1 MYSILYLLF
10 IIMFTQRILPI
21 HLGSI
26 DDIYN
31 TGIDERVKPN
41 TADIEEDNYNTLLN
55 IQSYIDKKH
64 ILDILTH
71 DDISI
76 HTKLFT
82 YNENKD
88 VLLTSI
94 PPLYNGGL
102 HNDWNFVF

>member
-1 MYSILYLLF
+1 MYSLLYLLF

-26 DDIYN
+26 NDIYN

-41 TADIEEDNYNTLLN
+41 TDIEEDNHTLLN
-55 IQSYIDKKH
+55 MQSYIHKKR

-82 YNENKD
+82 CNENKD
-88 VLLTSI
+88 VLFTSI

>member
-1 MYSILYLLF
+1 MYSLLYHLF
-10 IIMFTQRILPI
+10 IIMFSQRILPI

-41 TADIEEDNYNTLLN
+41 TAEIEEDDSVLLN
-55 IQSYIDKKH
+55 IQSYMHKKS
-64 ILDILTH
+64 ILDILKRE
-71 DDISI
+71 DISI

-88 VLLTSI
+88 VLFTSI

-102 HNDWNFVF
+102 HDDWNFVF

>member
-1 MYSILYLLF
+1 MYSLLYHLF

-41 TADIEEDNYNTLLN
+41 TAGIEEDNSVLLN
-55 IQSYIDKKH
+55 IQSYMHKKR

-71 DDISI
+71 DDICVQS
-76 HTKLFT
+76 KLLT

-88 VLLTSI
+88 VLFTSI

>member
-1 MYSILYLLF
+1 MYSLLYLLF
-10 IIMFTQRILPI
+10 IIIFTQRILPI

-41 TADIEEDNYNTLLN
+41 TAEIEEDDSVLLN
-55 IQSYIDKKH
+55 IQSYMHKKR
-64 ILDILTH
+64 ILDILTL

-88 VLLTSI
+88 VLFTSI

>member
-1 MYSILYLLF
+1 MYSLLYLLF
-10 IIMFTQRILPI
+10 IIIFTQRILPI

-41 TADIEEDNYNTLLN
+41 TAEIEEDDSVLLN
-55 IQSYIDKKH
+55 IQSYMHKKS
-64 ILDILTH
+64 ILDILKRE
-71 DDISI
+71 DISI

-88 VLLTSI
+88 VLFTSI

>member
-1 MYSILYLLF
+1 MYSLLYHLF
-10 IIMFTQRILPI
+10 IIMFSQRILPI

-41 TADIEEDNYNTLLN
+41 TAEIEEDDSVLLN
-55 IQSYIDKKH
+55 IQSYMHKKS
-64 ILDILTH
+64 ILDILKRE
-71 DDISI
+71 DISI
-76 HTKLFT
+76 HTKLIT

-88 VLLTSI
+88 VLFTSI

-102 HNDWNFVF
+102 HDDWNFVF

>member
-1 MYSILYLLF
+1 MYSLLYLLF
-10 IIMFTQRILPI
+10 IIMFTQHILPI

-31 TGIDERVKPN
+31 TGIDERVKLN
-41 TADIEEDNYNTLLN
+41 TAEIEEDDSVLLN
-55 IQSYIDKKH
+55 IQSYMHKKS
-64 ILDILTH
+64 ILDILTR

-76 HTKLFT
+76 HTKLYI

-88 VLLTSI
+88 VLFTSV

-102 HNDWNFVF
+102 YNDWNFVF